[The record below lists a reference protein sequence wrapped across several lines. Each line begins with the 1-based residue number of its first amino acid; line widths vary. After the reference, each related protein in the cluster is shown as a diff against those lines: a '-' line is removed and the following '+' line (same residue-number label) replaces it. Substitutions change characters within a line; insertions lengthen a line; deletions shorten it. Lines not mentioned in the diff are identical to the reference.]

1 MLSWL
6 AIDMASLISKLYLRA
21 LVLFIWLLVSSLGQN
36 LLSCENTYSDAS
48 GYRCSVNGSED
59 HCGTFAVLRTN
70 SYYSS
75 LSNLSF
81 YLGLNRSS
89 IAEANGFSAQTEFL
103 PRDQPLLLP
112 IDCKCNNGLF
122 HADLTKTAIKG
133 ESFNGIAESLEGL
146 TTCKAI
152 REKNPGVSPWDLD
165 GKVRLLIPLRC
176 ACPSASEVT
185 TTARLLLSYP
195 VSQGDT
201 ISNLA
206 IAFNT
211 TSEAIISA
219 NNRSLGAFKPESLI
233 PLTSLLIPLNGEP
246 LLGSLAK
253 PSEPNLHFPETS
265 IPIINPH
272 KKKSRMWKVGVYI
285 ALSGAVVGAIIAVA
299 ATFLVIQLKRK
310 RKKKQNLSKDADVE
324 LQQLNLSVR
333 TASEKKVS
341 FEGSQEGLDDQIIDS
356 VTPRKA
362 LVELYTIEE
371 LRKATEDFNP
381 SNQIEGSVYHGRLNG
396 ENLAIRRARTENIS
410 KVEIKFFNDATHQHP
425 NIIRLL
431 GTCVTKDSN
440 SFLVFEYAK
449 NGSLKDWLH
458 GGLAMKNQFIA
469 SCYCFLT
476 WKQRLRISLDV
487 AVALQYMHQIIN
499 PSYVHRNVRSRNIF
513 LDEDFNA
520 KIGNFGM
527 ARCVEDETEYSN
539 LSTNPATWSLGYLAP
554 EYLHQ
559 GVISPGIDIFAYGIV
574 LLEILSGKTPISRA
588 DKKGEGNVW
597 LSEKIK
603 AILQSESPEELREW
617 MDNALGE
624 NYSFDTAVTL
634 ANLAGACTEED
645 PSLRPSAREIV
656 EKLSRLV
663 EESPE
668 GKHMLICESSCK
680 PLVKASTTNL

>member
-1 MLSWL
+1 MLNWL

-36 LLSCENTYSDAS
+36 LLSCEPTSPDAS
-48 GYRCSVNGSED
+48 GYRCSVNGLKD
-59 HCGTFAVLRTN
+59 QCVTFAVFRTN

-81 YLGLNRSS
+81 YLGLNRFA

-112 IDCKCNNGLF
+112 IDCECNNGFF
-122 HADLTKTAIKG
+122 HADLTKTTIKG
-133 ESFNGIAESLEGL
+133 ESFYGIAESLEGL

-152 REKNPGVSPWDLD
+152 REKNPGVSPWGLD
-165 GKVRLLIPLRC
+165 DKVRLLIPLRC
-176 ACPSASEVT
+176 ACPAASEVT
-185 TTARLLLSYP
+185 SKARFVLSYP

-206 IAFNT
+206 TAFNT
-211 TSEAIISA
+211 TSEAIITA
-219 NNRSLGAFKPESLI
+219 NNRSLDAFRPESLV

-253 PSEPNLHFPETS
+253 PSEPNPHFPETS

-272 KKKSRMWKVGVYI
+272 KKKSRMSKVGVYI
-285 ALSGAVVGAIIAVA
+285 ALGGVVVGAIVAVA

-310 RKKKQNLSKDADVE
+310 KKKQNLSKDADVE
-324 LQQLNLSVR
+324 LQQLSLSVR

-341 FEGSQEGLDDQIIDS
+341 FEGSQDALDGRIIDS

-362 LVELYTIEE
+362 LVEMYTIEE

-396 ENLAIRRARTENIS
+396 KNLAIRRTRTEHIS

-431 GTCVTKDSN
+431 GTCATEGSN

-487 AVALQYMHQIIN
+487 AVALQYMHQFMN
-499 PSYVHRNVRSRNIF
+499 PSYVHRNVKSRNIF

-520 KIGNFGM
+520 MIGNFGM
-527 ARCVEDETEYSN
+527 ARCVEDDTKYPD

-559 GVISPGIDIFAYGIV
+559 GVISPSIDIFAYGIV
-574 LLEILSGKTPISRA
+574 LLEILSGQTPISRP
-588 DKKGEGNVW
+588 DKKGGGNVW

-603 AILQSESPEELREW
+603 AILQSESADELREW
-617 MDNALGE
+617 MDSALGE

-634 ANLAGACTEED
+634 ANLARACTEED
-645 PSLRPSAREIV
+645 PSLRPSAGEIV

-663 EESPE
+663 EESPAGE
-668 GKHMLICESSCK
+668 HLLICESSCK
-680 PLVKASTTNL
+680 PLVKASSTTNL